1 MPISPAAV
9 PLGVAAAMRNL
20 GQSCSA
26 PTRMLVSRAGDW
38 PRSRPWPR
46 QQQGNSWWA
55 IPLAEETTHG
65 PIANRAQFDR
75 IQAMIET
82 GIAEGAKLVIGGP
95 GRPEG
100 LATGLYAR
108 PTIFSDVRRDM
119 RIAQEEIF
127 GPVLAIMA
135 YDTVDE
141 AVEIANDTVYGLG
154 AHVQGTDM
162 EQVRHVASEI
172 RVRAGASQLPGLGP
186 ERAVR
191 RLQAFGE
198 RPRIRPRGYGGVPG
212 NEGRPR
218 LLSVGLSGPP
228 DALRTRCQVNARTHP
243 FGRADVPP
251 YHPRD
256 GVRAHAP
263 GADRGGLGRRAR
275 FFRQCP
281 RVRGAEHVFPEAG
294 STGASRA

>member
-1 MPISPAAV
+1 M

-26 PTRMLVSRAGDW
+26 PTRMLVPRGRLAEVEALAKAAAREFVVGD
-38 PRSRPWPR
+38 PAR
-46 QQQGNSWWA
+46 
-55 IPLAEETTHG
+55 EETTHG
-65 PIANRAQFDR
+65 TIANRAQYDR

-119 RIAQEEIF
+119 AVAQEEIF
-127 GPVLAIMA
+127 GPVLAILA

-172 RVRAGASQLPGLGP
+172 RAGQVHLNA
-186 ERAVR
+186 
-191 RLQAFGE
+191 
-198 RPRIRPRGYGGVPG
+198 
-212 NEGRPR
+212 
-218 LLSVGLSGPP
+218 P
-228 DALRTRCQVNARTHP
+228 DWDPNAP
-243 FGRADVPP
+243 FGGYKRSGNGREYGREGMEEYLETKAV
-251 YHPRD
+251 
-256 GVRAHAP
+256 
-263 GADRGGLGRRAR
+263 LG
-275 FFRQCP
+275 FYP
-281 RVRGAEHVFPEAG
+281 
-294 STGASRA
+294 